1 MRMQPLLL
9 SLAIGAGFFAFST
22 FEAAAGP
29 DCTRK
34 PDHWSCN
41 GGDNS
46 DDGDAGNNGGQD
58 DYDGP
63 DLDYA
68 EEGYDP
74 QNPPATYHNW
84 MHQDVGLA
92 HFLGHTGALSHLII
106 VDDHVTDS
114 GISGNLDGKTYDQ
127 GHGFF
132 TSLEAR
138 LVAPGASHDDV
149 HWNYNG
155 VVTDYFRNKT
165 EHNVALNVINMSYG
179 QYASAGFDP
188 YYFDLGSLSDSIVSE
203 AHAGTAVFVKAAG
216 NTSGGTVDGTAR
228 LRLGSPRPVTV
239 QDYLNL
245 QLIGAEGALFV
256 GALDGNGTAEAPAS
270 IASYSTIAG
279 GNELVQN
286 MFLVAGVDSGA
297 MGGLAGTSFAAP
309 IVSGYAAIIGD
320 KFETN
325 LSGVANPGAL
335 VVDQLLATAR
345 KDTILNYS
353 ASVHGMGEADLSRAL
368 APKGIPY

>member
-9 SLAIGAGFFAFST
+9 SLAIGAGFFAFSA

-41 GGDNS
+41 GVDNP
-46 DDGDAGNNGGQD
+46 DDESESNTGGQD
-58 DYDGP
+58 NYTGP
-63 DLDYA
+63 DLTFDDYPNYTRP
-68 EEGYDP
+68 GSYQD
-74 QNPPATYHNW
+74 W
-84 MHQDVGLA
+84 MHADVGLA
-92 HFLGHTGALSHLII
+92 HYLGFTGTKSHLII
-106 VDDHVTDS
+106 VDDHVTGS
-114 GISGNLDGKTYDQ
+114 GISGNLDGTTHDE

-132 TSLEAR
+132 TSLQAR

-149 HWNYNG
+149 HWDQTAPITNYYLGTAAVN
-155 VVTDYFRNKT
+155 VV
-165 EHNVALNVINMSYG
+165 NMSYG
-179 QYASAGFDP
+179 QYASAGYDP
-188 YYFDLGSLSDSIVSE
+188 SLVDLGSLSDSIIAE
-203 AHAGTAVFVKAAG
+203 AQAGTGVFVKAAG

-286 MFLVAGVDSGA
+286 MFLVAGVDSSA

-320 KFETN
+320 KFEAN
-325 LSGVANPGAL
+325 LSGLVNPGAL

-368 APKGIPY
+368 APDKIPY